1 MISFESSVFPLML
14 TVVHEK
20 EIQGLNSITA
30 FIQRAQTKNRCLFI
44 GYAAPDRVLSSS
56 FPSSRIIFISGLSN

>member
-20 EIQGLNSITA
+20 EGGREEGGKDVQVSW
-30 FIQRAQTKNRCLFI
+30 
-44 GYAAPDRVLSSS
+44 
-56 FPSSRIIFISGLSN
+56 